1 VNIPAFYFSNQKTIN
16 QQRRSIMKFN
26 FNRQT
31 IPAMTMLFGLC
42 TIPVAQAFTNTG
54 SMDVSATIESSCSV
68 SASPMA
74 FGIVLPGVSKDTTAV
89 VTAKCTAG
97 TAYTLDLGDG
107 LYHITTG
114 GTGGQY
120 RRQMASAANR
130 LPYVIY
136 IDSTRATEI
145 AATAVALNNLLTTTV
160 GNAVDQPVTIYGRV
174 IGAESTAMPAGD
186 YTDTVTVTI
195 SF

>member
-1 VNIPAFYFSNQKTIN
+1 
-16 QQRRSIMKFN
+16 MKFN
-26 FNRQT
+26 LNRQA
-31 IPAMTMLFGLC
+31 IPAAWVMFGLC
-42 TIPVAQAFTNTG
+42 AIPSAQAFTNTG
-54 SMDVSATIESSCSV
+54 NMDVSATIESSCSV

-74 FGIVLPGVSKDTTAV
+74 FGIVVPGTNKDTTAV
-89 VTAKCTAG
+89 VTANCTSG

-114 GTGGQY
+114 GTGGEY

-130 LPYVIY
+130 LPYAIY
-136 IDSTRATEI
+136 IDATRATAI
-145 AATAVALNNLLTTTV
+145 DATAVALNNLLTTTV

-174 IGAESTAMPAGD
+174 IGAESTAKPAGS
-186 YTDTVTVTI
+186 YADTVTVTI

>member
-1 VNIPAFYFSNQKTIN
+1 
-16 QQRRSIMKFN
+16 MKFKI
-26 FNRQT
+26 NRQT
-31 IPAMTMLFGLC
+31 TLAAITLFGLC
-42 TIPVAQAFTNTG
+42 VIPAAQAFTNTG
-54 SMDVSATIESSCSV
+54 TMDVSATIDSSCSV

-74 FGIVLPGVSKDTTAV
+74 FGTVIPGVNKDTTAV
-89 VTAKCTAG
+89 ITANCTSG
-97 TAYTLDLGDG
+97 TAYTVDIGDG
-107 LYHITTG
+107 LNHITTG
-114 GTGGQY
+114 GTGGEY

-174 IGAESTAMPAGD
+174 IAAESTAKPAGS
-186 YTDTVTVTI
+186 YADTVTITI
-195 SF
+195 GF